1 MWSEPLQP
9 NSPTPI
15 SKPSTSSPPST
26 LPRSKSNEKTIVSEA
41 LASEVETIQ
50 WSKQNPPGGLFNFGR
65 GVGLLDESPEARG
78 RIETWLAFERVDQ

>member
-1 MWSEPLQP
+1 MVGASPAELADAHQQALDILATFDVAPLQ
-9 NSPTPI
+9 I
-15 SKPSTSSPPST
+15 
-26 LPRSKSNEKTIVSEA
+26 NEKTIVSEA

-78 RIETWLAFERVDQ
+78 RVETWLAFERVDQ